1 MVIWRSSTS
10 PANSGRRYYV
20 NFHSPD
26 IIMSTTSDSLP
37 PIAALFLVV
46 FDKRVGY
53 KIAWERSTDGL
64 ELAGVE
70 YRSLASGLHNV
81 QTDLM

>member
-1 MVIWRSSTS
+1 MGKFKFTPNIHTSVESTS
-10 PANSGRRYYV
+10 LGPTKT
-20 NFHSPD
+20 
-26 IIMSTTSDSLP
+26 MSTASDALP

-53 KIAWERSTDGL
+53 KIAWERSTEGL

-81 QTDLM
+81 ESDLM

>member
-1 MVIWRSSTS
+1 MF
-10 PANSGRRYYV
+10 PHCPNFCHV
-20 NFHSPD
+20 NFLGPT
-26 IIMSTTSDSLP
+26 ITMSAASDSLP

-53 KIAWERSTDGL
+53 KIAWERSTKGL

-81 QTDLM
+81 ETDLM